1 VSKIQIIPSP
11 LMGTVQAPPSKSIA
25 HRAVIAASL
34 ADGISSLYN
43 VDLSDDIKATV
54 CGMRALGAL
63 IEINRNGLTI
73 QGIKSK
79 KEAGR
84 PDPTVIDCIESGSTL
99 RFLVPVS
106 LALGGSF
113 LFTGKGNLGKRPL
126 NPYYEILD
134 RQDISYHSTPNSL
147 NLSVSG
153 ALSAGSFS
161 LPGNISSQFIT
172 GLLFALPVLS
182 GDSEIM
188 VTSPLESKAYVDLT
202 LQALA
207 DFGITVT
214 NHDYRSFKTKG
225 NQRYLPRNYT
235 VESDYSQAA
244 FFLCAGALGSDITV
258 AGLNNASLQ
267 GDKEILPVLQRMGG
281 EMSSTSEGIKVS
293 ASKLHGTQIDAS
305 EIPDIIPVLAATACA
320 AEGKTVIRN
329 AGRLRMKECD
339 RFAAV
344 IEEMT
349 ALGAHI
355 KADGSNIV
363 IEGKE
368 QLEGGCEVQSHSDHR
383 MAMTLAVIAQ
393 KCKKPIVLNDYEC
406 ISKSYPRFFEDFKML
421 GGKTR

>member
-1 VSKIQIIPSP
+1 MSKIQIIPSP

-126 NPYYEILD
+126 NPYYEIFD

>member
-1 VSKIQIIPSP
+1 MSKIQIIPSP